1 MDLGSIFLILALGI
15 VVVLYVTRPFIEHSA
30 TLTAE
35 AEQEISSLLAQREN
49 IVRALEELD
58 FDHTLGKIPEEDY
71 PAQRRLLLQQGAEVL
86 RRLDELQQGGQPP
99 SASAAEDRL
108 EAAIAARRAVV
119 RAGQPASLSGASP
132 DDPLEAAIAARK
144 RLRQEKA
151 AGFCPQCGAPLQ
163 RSDKFCPR
171 CGAPVKND

>member
-1 MDLGSIFLILALGI
+1 MDIGSIFLILALALL
-15 VVVLYVTRPFIEHSA
+15 VVLYITRPFVEHKA

-35 AEQEISSLLAQREN
+35 TEQEISSLLAQRES
-49 IVRALEELD
+49 IIRTLEELD

-71 PAQRRLLLQQGAEVL
+71 PQQRQLLLQRGAEVL
-86 RRLDELQQGGQPP
+86 RRLDELQRDAQTP
-99 SASAAEDRL
+99 AAAEDRL
-108 EAAIAARRAVV
+108 EAAIAARRAA
-119 RAGQPASLSGASP
+119 RRGAPAAGKPASPPP

-144 RLRQEKA
+144 RQRQEKA

-171 CGAPVKND
+171 CGTPVKN